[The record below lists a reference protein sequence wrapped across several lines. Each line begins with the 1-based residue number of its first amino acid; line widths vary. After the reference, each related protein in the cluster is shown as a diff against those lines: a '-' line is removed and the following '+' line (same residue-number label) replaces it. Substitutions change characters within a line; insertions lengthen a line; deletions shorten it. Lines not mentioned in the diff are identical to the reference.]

1 MSAIRYAMF
10 VKTVEL
16 QSLALAAGELCCTPS
31 AVSHGISSLEAELGV
46 KLMQRSRAGVKLT
59 EEGKRLYPLSQAVL
73 SAIERVHLAA
83 NELKRGSGGTV
94 RIGAFTSV
102 AVHWLPGMIKSFTE
116 LYPNAEFK
124 LLNGDYHDV
133 NMWLESGS
141 IDIGFVTM
149 PDYPKN
155 CRSVAL
161 REDRLLAVLPKD
173 HPLAG
178 LESFPVAAAEN
189 ESFISLME
197 NSDNDA
203 RRALEMAGVKANVKF
218 TTKDDYA
225 IIAMIEQ
232 GLGISIMP
240 ELLVGQT
247 NHVRLMPLDN
257 GASRTIGIAIPKDSE
272 ENIMVE
278 RFIEHIKDWLAKRY
292 A

>member
-102 AVHWLPGMIKSFTE
+102 AVHWLPGMIKSFSE

-161 REDRLLAVLPKD
+161 REDRLKQKL
-173 HPLAG
+173 G
-178 LESFPVAAAEN
+178 S
-189 ESFISLME
+189 
-197 NSDNDA
+197 
-203 RRALEMAGVKANVKF
+203 RYY
-218 TTKDDYA
+218 TTINK
-225 IIAMIEQ
+225 
-232 GLGISIMP
+232 
-240 ELLVGQT
+240 
-247 NHVRLMPLDN
+247 
-257 GASRTIGIAIPKDSE
+257 
-272 ENIMVE
+272 
-278 RFIEHIKDWLAKRY
+278 
-292 A
+292 

>member
-1 MSAIRYAMF
+1 M
-10 VKTVEL
+10 
-16 QSLALAAGELCCTPS
+16 
-31 AVSHGISSLEAELGV
+31 
-46 KLMQRSRAGVKLT
+46 
-59 EEGKRLYPLSQAVL
+59 
-73 SAIERVHLAA
+73 
-83 NELKRGSGGTV
+83 

-102 AVHWLPGMIKSFTE
+102 AVHWLPGMIKSFSE